1 MAPDSVSQGENY
13 DFVFELDGL
22 LPGGFTY
29 LLEAKQYPDD
39 TAAISRAVT
48 VTSAG
53 TVPVTVTPAET
64 AALDA
69 GLWYLTVKST
79 DADETVKSSTR
90 IQIKKAWL

>member
-29 LLEAKQYPDD
+29 LLEVYQFTDETP
-39 TAAISRAVT
+39 AISRAVP

-53 TVPVTVTPAET
+53 TVPVTITSEET
-64 AALDA
+64 AALA
-69 GLWYLTVKST
+69 IGLWFIRITAT
-79 DADETVKSSTR
+79 DADETVKSKTR
-90 IQIKKAWL
+90 IQITVD